1 MIIVDTNV
9 WIDHLRRLDPAL
21 TAILQERRQ
30 RVHPFVIGELALGS
44 VANRQTFI
52 GVLRRMPQAIVAT
65 HVEVMWLIEDQ
76 GLHGRGIG
84 YVDAH
89 LLASARL
96 MPGTSVW
103 TRDKRLSAVCDRL
116 GLAFQPSH

>member
-9 WIDHLRRLDPAL
+9 WIDHLRRLAPSL
-21 TAILQERRQ
+21 VVILQERRQ
-30 RVHPFVIGELALGS
+30 RVHPFVIGELALGY

-65 HVEVMWLIEDQ
+65 HAEVMGLIEDQ

-96 MPGTSVW
+96 MPGTSIW

-116 GLAFQPSH
+116 GLAFQPGH